1 MSDGPPR
8 HSDEPL
14 VARLLTIPGRSLF
27 LLTLLAWIGVTI
39 AYITDTLPDFP
50 PGRYPLLLW
59 LTPTAVVAALSF
71 WIIALVLERL
81 GVRVYRRN
89 SDQSD

>member
-1 MSDGPPR
+1 M
-8 HSDEPL
+8 
-14 VARLLTIPGRSLF
+14 LTIPGRILF
-27 LLTLLAWIGVTI
+27 LLILLGWIGVTI

-59 LTPTAVVAALSF
+59 LSPTAVVATLSF

-81 GVRVYRRN
+81 GIRVYRRK